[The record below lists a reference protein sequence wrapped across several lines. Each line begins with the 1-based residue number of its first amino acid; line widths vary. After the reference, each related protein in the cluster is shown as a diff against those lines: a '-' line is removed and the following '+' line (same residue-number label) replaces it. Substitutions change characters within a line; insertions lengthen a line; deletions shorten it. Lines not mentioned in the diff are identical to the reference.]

1 MGFTSRKQSQ
11 CRRLS
16 HLQEAKR
23 LFTKCKLALMPR
35 NACPGCLS
43 LCGTHSVRIS
53 SMAAFS
59 HRESMLPGKG
69 PALLTC
75 EPAGM
80 SNALLK
86 LLMRLLTLF
95 RSKTALVLQQ
105 GSNYV
110 ARRAPEMLR

>member
-1 MGFTSRKQSQ
+1 MGFAPRKQSQ
-11 CRRLS
+11 CRRLN

-35 NACPGCLS
+35 NACPGCPS
-43 LCGTHSVRIS
+43 LYCTYSVRVS
-53 SMAAFS
+53 SMAEFS
-59 HRESMLPGKG
+59 HRESMLPGEG
-69 PALLTC
+69 LALLTC

-105 GSNYV
+105 GSNCV